1 MGNYRKFTQIIQ
13 PDAQPSGTAAQT
25 CRFRLPRQSRR
36 LSHLALRVRQTTGAS
51 LPTNTDGDGL
61 AAVVREVRLN
71 ISDIRGDRSVVKASG
86 PALLSYSE
94 NNEINRDRKSQVG
107 YAGTGFPASTA
118 VDIRIPIWCA
128 HPKITEPLRHNL
140 GIPWSSNFLGND
152 PVLEVDLA
160 AVVAGASNVYVTNG
174 TTWPSNALELLAVY
188 HEVPES
194 VPYLPWQLESSL
206 WKPNQVSKVPY
217 IWSQVGVLMQSLW
230 QTYTD
235 DNLQARVTPLSS
247 GGTVKLEYGTNQ
259 YGDLS
264 QEWTEYLNDQT
275 RLTYPDSVSA
285 VIASSFLFERNIGGE
300 MFFDFMSDLPGTDLF
315 AAAAAFNLD
324 QSALK
329 GDTMRLVF
337 NDYASTANPSRVTN
351 FRLLPSSAA
360 EIAQLLVR

>member
-1 MGNYRKFTQIIQ
+1 
-13 PDAQPSGTAAQT
+13 
-25 CRFRLPRQSRR
+25 
-36 LSHLALRVRQTTGAS
+36 
-51 LPTNTDGDGL
+51 
-61 AAVVREVRLN
+61 
-71 ISDIRGDRSVVKASG
+71 
-86 PALLSYSE
+86 
-94 NNEINRDRKSQVG
+94 
-107 YAGTGFPASTA
+107 
-118 VDIRIPIWCA
+118 
-128 HPKITEPLRHNL
+128 
-140 GIPWSSNFLGND
+140 
-152 PVLEVDLA
+152 
-160 AVVAGASNVYVTNG
+160 
-174 TTWPSNALELLAVY
+174 
-188 HEVPES
+188 
-194 VPYLPWQLESSL
+194 
-206 WKPNQVSKVPY
+206 
-217 IWSQVGVLMQSLW
+217 MQSLW

-275 RLTYPDSVSA
+275 RVTYPDSVSA

-337 NDYASTANPSRVTN
+337 SDYASTANPSRVTN